1 MNSQLKAYLAVFSA
15 ATFFLFEF
23 INLNSFDALN
33 ETLRVFY
40 HAGALQI
47 SNLSAMYFYANILLL
62 IPAGLL
68 LDRVS
73 TRKALLWATFICILA
88 TLCFAWTRDFHIAL
102 VTRFLIGACSTLCLL
117 STAKLT
123 SRWFKPHQT
132 AFIMGLVV
140 TIAMLGGVIAQQL
153 NFMIQITGS
162 WQRAMT
168 VVAGLGAA
176 FWIFMFCC
184 CHDDPPGREHD
195 AAADQKAC
203 KAQGFWSCFF
213 TAMKNP
219 QTWISGAYTNL
230 LTIPIVVMGALW
242 VKDYLHVVFGQS
254 IAHADIIASM
264 IFFGVLIGSP
274 LAGKISDNM
283 GKRRLPMVI
292 GSVLTL
298 GISLVVTLNHDLGF
312 GALCALFF
320 FMGLF
325 TGSQVITYALVMESN
340 PKHLTASS
348 EALAATIIMAAGA
361 IFQPLFG
368 EVMEYF
374 WDGTMHHGTAIYS
387 AHDYQM
393 AMWIL
398 PISFVASTVLALFI
412 KERTR

>member
-1 MNSQLKAYLAVFSA
+1 MNKLKAYLAVFSA

-73 TRKALLWATFICILA
+73 TRKALLWATFICIIS
-88 TLCFAWTRDFHIAL
+88 TLLFAWSRDFTLAL
-102 VTRFLIGACSTLCLL
+102 ITRFLIGACSTLCLL

-153 NFMIQITGS
+153 NFIIAITGS
-162 WQRAMT
+162 WQKAMT
-168 VVAGLGAA
+168 VVAGLGVL
-176 FWIFMFCC
+176 FWIFMYCC
-184 CHDDPPGREHD
+184 CHDDPPGHEQD
-195 AAADQKAC
+195 AEQDHKAC

-213 TAMKNP
+213 TALKNP
-219 QTWISGAYTNL
+219 QTWLAGVYTNL
-230 LTIPIVVMGALW
+230 LTIPVVVMGALW
-242 VKDYLHVVFGQS
+242 MKSYLHVVFGQS
-254 IAHADIIASM
+254 TPHADIVASM
-264 IFFGVLIGSP
+264 IFFGVLLGSP
-274 LAGKISDNM
+274 LAGKISDAM
-283 GKRRLPMVI
+283 GKRRLPMVT
-292 GSVLTL
+292 GSLLTL
-298 GISLVVTLNHDLGF
+298 LISLVLLFDHDLGF
-312 GALCALFF
+312 MVLCGLFF

-368 EVMEYF
+368 YVMEHF
-374 WDGTMHHGTAIYS
+374 WDGTTHHGTAIYS
-387 AHDYQM
+387 AHAYQM

-398 PISFVASTVLALFI
+398 PISFAVSTVLALFI
-412 KERTR
+412 REK